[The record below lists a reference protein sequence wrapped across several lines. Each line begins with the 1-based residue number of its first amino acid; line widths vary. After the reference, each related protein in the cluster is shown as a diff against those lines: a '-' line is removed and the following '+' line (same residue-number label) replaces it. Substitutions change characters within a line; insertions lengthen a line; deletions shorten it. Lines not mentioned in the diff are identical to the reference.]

1 MYNCEL
7 RVWRK
12 MTKMRPQVVHAP
24 PLTTTNIRCTAHLS
38 TLPFYFHGKD
48 GTYSST
54 MIRARPRDWSHQL
67 IKIDDLEFQVQWT
80 TSAR

>member
-1 MYNCEL
+1 MYDCEL

-48 GTYSST
+48 GTYSE
-54 MIRARPRDWSHQL
+54 H
-67 IKIDDLEFQVQWT
+67 DD
-80 TSAR
+80 TSAPTGLEPSINKN